1 MTKQSKIYLYKRN
14 HRNQRVIFSFIK
26 INFKKK
32 RFTIKIALSLWQR
45 RFSNRNNTVSLI
57 ETLDVLSML

>member
-14 HRNQRVIFSFIK
+14 RRNQRVIFSFIN

-57 ETLDVLSML
+57 ETLDLLSML

>member
-14 HRNQRVIFSFIK
+14 HRNQRVIFSFIN

-32 RFTIKIALSLWQR
+32 RFTIALSLWQR

-57 ETLDVLSML
+57 ETLDLLSML

>member
-14 HRNQRVIFSFIK
+14 RRNQRVIFSFIN

-32 RFTIKIALSLWQR
+32 RFTIKIELSLWQR

-57 ETLDVLSML
+57 ETLDLLSML